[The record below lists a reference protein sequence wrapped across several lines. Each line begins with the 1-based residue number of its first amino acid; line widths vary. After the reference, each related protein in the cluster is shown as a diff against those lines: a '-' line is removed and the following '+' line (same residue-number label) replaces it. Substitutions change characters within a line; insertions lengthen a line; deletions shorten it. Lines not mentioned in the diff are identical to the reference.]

1 MVVSI
6 FRNRE
11 GQFFAIGTILM
22 IAGFLF
28 SFNPLLSRFAFYL
41 AIFFLGFFATKE
53 AVSETFI
60 EKKLNVDLL
69 MVLAALGA
77 VIINYESEGAML
89 LFIFAGAEVLEE
101 YATNKST
108 KAIEELMGHVPN
120 VALKI
125 LPNGE
130 TKEVPTDSLEIG
142 DQVLVAKGDALPIDG
157 FSDRSVIINEA
168 ALTGESLPVEKNQGE
183 EVFAGTINEGNS
195 FRLEVSKLSK
205 DTVFS
210 SIIRMVQEAQSNPS
224 KIASFI
230 DRFESHYA
238 MGVLIAV
245 PLFIVALYFLVD
257 YSFQE
262 AFYRGMVLLT
272 VASPCALVATATPAT
287 LSAISNGAKNGILV
301 KGGAAM
307 ESLNTMDILFSDKTG
322 TLTQGVFDVVD
333 YELEEDYLK
342 EVVYMEQGSNHP
354 IALAVVKHFKD
365 LDLSEVD
372 THEKVEELPG
382 QGMKKGEI
390 QVGKPSTFEHLA
402 NYAQYIDRIEEGH
415 TTIFIANQEK
425 VLGYLS
431 LADKIRSESIEAV
444 KKFQQAGVEVVLITG
459 DNHQVAKKV
468 GQQVGIEDVVAECLP
483 KDKIKYVKESQAK
496 DKVVGMIGDGIN
508 DAPALAHANIGI
520 AMGSGSSIAMESS
533 EIIVVKNNLLKLFY
547 SYQLSHKLN
556 RIIKQN
562 IIFAISV
569 IFILIVLNFLGTLD
583 LPLGVVFH
591 EGSTILVI
599 LNGLRLLRQNESLNE

>member
-1 MVVSI
+1 MLGEI
-6 FRNRE
+6 FKRRK
-11 GQFFAIGTILM
+11 GQFFAIGSVLM
-22 IAGFLF
+22 ILGFLL
-28 SFNPLLSRFAFYL
+28 SFNPFLSRITFYFS
-41 AIFFLGFFATKE
+41 IFFLAFYATKE
-53 AVSETFI
+53 AISETFMN
-60 EKKLNVDLL
+60 KKLNVDLL

-101 YATNKST
+101 YATSKST

-120 VALKI
+120 VALKVM
-125 LPNGE
+125 PNGE
-130 TKEVPTDSLEIG
+130 TKEVSTDSLVVG

-157 FSDRSVIINEA
+157 FSDREVIINEA
-168 ALTGESLPVEKNQGE
+168 ALTGESLPVEKKVGE
-183 EVFAGTINEGNS
+183 EVFAGTINEGDS
-195 FRLEVSKLSK
+195 FKLEVSKLSK

-210 SIIRMVQEAQSNPS
+210 SIIRMVEEAQSNPS
-224 KIASFI
+224 KVASFI
-230 DRFESHYA
+230 DRFESRYA
-238 MGVLIAV
+238 MGVLLAV
-245 PLFIVALYFLVD
+245 PLFIIGLYYLAD
-257 YSFQE
+257 YNFQE

-272 VASPCALVATATPAT
+272 VASPCALVASATPAT

-307 ESLNTMDILFSDKTG
+307 ESLNTMEVLFSDKTG
-322 TLTQGVFDVVD
+322 TLTQGIFDVVD
-333 YELEEDYLK
+333 YQLDEEYLK

-354 IALAVVKHFKD
+354 IALAIVKHFAE
-365 LDLSEVD
+365 LDLSRVNHD
-372 THEKVEELPG
+372 EKVEELPG
-382 QGMKKGEI
+382 QGMKKGDI
-390 QVGKPSTFEHLA
+390 QVGKPSTFEKLN
-402 NYAQYIDRIEEGH
+402 NYRQYREQTKEGN
-415 TTIFIANQEK
+415 TTIFIANKDQ
-425 VLGYLS
+425 VLGYIS
-431 LADKIRSESIEAV
+431 LADQIREESIEAV
-444 KKFQQAGVEVVLITG
+444 KNFQEAGVEVVLVTG
-459 DNHQVAKKV
+459 DNQQVAEKV
-468 GQQVGIEDVVAECLP
+468 AREVGISNVVAECLP
-483 KDKIKYVKESQAK
+483 EDKINYVKERQQQ

-508 DAPALAHANIGI
+508 DAPALANANIGI

-569 IFILIVLNFLGTLD
+569 ILILIVLNLLGILD

-599 LNGLRLLRQNESLNE
+599 LNGLRLLKQANS